1 MTPAEAYHVLQLEP
15 GAGREQI
22 EQSYA
27 EQTQVFKEKRAKA
40 PSPGHKA
47 HFQQGLAR
55 LTAARDVLIQ
65 REDVA
70 AGAVRRRRGA
80 AAGRAA
86 GSAEAEARVVTAA
99 EVDAATD
106 RLPRRLNRHMDGA
119 FFALLATL
127 AGGLAGA
134 LAFGLFAEDAGR
146 RALFVGSGLGV
157 GLVPGI
163 FWWRATVQ
171 RVRRAEWIRVREALE
186 RGETLTVAWRRQA
199 LRLAAVLL
207 LFLGFGV
214 GYRQWSRW
222 PTLRPEEDAGM
233 PTAGGGEPL
242 AARRDSGAP
251 ARTKDAP
258 VTSPSSDR
266 SLRAASPA
274 REPARPDDTR
284 VDREQMRDQETASAF
299 RPRAEAPT
307 AIRPEDPGSPPIT
320 LPARQTNPSA
330 REANQV
336 AARESAKAEERPA
349 RAPTAGATAS
359 PKPVTDEAA
368 SSSAPGLAGA
378 TSVAAQRDARMA
390 AGGSPA
396 RDQATASAPGRP
408 RRAAQALTVPPDV
421 AQAEAA
427 RASGG
432 NPAAIQARLAK
443 AYRAWAEGLREAGQ
457 PGLALFALDQAKAAG
472 LADEEDLAATLRKE
486 FTQTN
491 ALTVWLTPPE
501 LGAAKTEAVPAEE
514 TLEAVATEL
523 DHALHETLAPAL
535 PAVVALRPA
544 DAKTAETA
552 ARGPRL
558 VLRVEVPATEN
569 APPASAET
577 PRDGTPG
584 EASASTEPLPRRLR
598 ASVVWV
604 NGAEAETEGSAEGIA
619 TVLLSVHAELRADS
633 GARAPSHAEET
644 DAWAAA
650 SSELRAR
657 LRAGMPELC
666 ARLAEAALVVMQWR
680 RAAAAGDAGE
690 LPGDLE
696 WGWFAVWAEAGL
708 VLPQGDAE
716 LAARRALALPE
727 AQPVEGS

>member
-27 EQTQVFKEKRAKA
+27 EQTRVFKEKRAKA

-55 LTAARDVLIQ
+55 LTAAHDVLIQ
-65 REDVA
+65 REDAA
-70 AGAVRRRRGA
+70 AGAARRRQGA
-80 AAGRAA
+80 AAGRTA
-86 GSAEAEARVVTAA
+86 GPAEAEARVVTAA
-99 EVDAATD
+99 EVDAAAD
-106 RLPRRLNRHMDGA
+106 RLPRRLNRHMDGG

-134 LAFGLFAEDAGR
+134 LTFGLFAEDAGR

-171 RVRRAEWIRVREALE
+171 RLRRAEWIRLREALE

-199 LRLAAVLL
+199 LRLATVLL
-207 LFLGFGV
+207 LFLGFSV

-242 AARRDSGAP
+242 AARRDSGVP
-251 ARTKDAP
+251 ARINDGA
-258 VTSPSSDR
+258 VVSPSPDR
-266 SLRAASPA
+266 SPRAASPA
-274 REPARPDDTR
+274 REPARPADTR
-284 VDREQMRDQETASAF
+284 VDHERPRDQETASAF
-299 RPRAEAPT
+299 RPKAEAPT
-307 AIRPEDPGSPPIT
+307 AIRPEDPGSPSIPP
-320 LPARQTNPSA
+320 PARQTNPPA

-336 AARESAKAEERPA
+336 AARESVKTDERPA

-359 PKPVTDEAA
+359 PTPVTDEAVA
-368 SSSAPGLAGA
+368 GLVGEPSA
-378 TSVAAQRDARMA
+378 AAQRDARMA
-390 AGGSPA
+390 GGGSPA
-396 RDQATASAPGRP
+396 RDQATATASAPGRP
-408 RRAAQALTVPPDV
+408 RRVAQILAVPPDV

-432 NPAAIQARLAK
+432 NPAAIRARLAK
-443 AYRAWAEGLREAGQ
+443 AYRAWAKRLREAGQ

-486 FTQTN
+486 FTQTH
-491 ALTVWLTPPE
+491 ALTVWLTPPQ
-501 LGAAKTEAVPAEE
+501 LGAVETEAALAAE

-535 PAVVALRPA
+535 PAVVALRAA
-544 DAKTAETA
+544 DARTVEVA

-558 VLRVEVPATEN
+558 VLRVEAPVAEN

-604 NGAEAETEGSAEGIA
+604 NGVEAQTEGNTEENAA
-619 TVLLSVHAELRADS
+619 VLLSVHAELRADP
-633 GARAPSHAEET
+633 GARAPSQAEEA

-650 SSELRAR
+650 GSELRAR
-657 LRAGMPELC
+657 LRAGMPELV
-666 ARLAEAALVVMQWR
+666 ARLAEAALAVMQAR

-690 LPGDLE
+690 LPGDLA
-696 WGWFAVWAEAGL
+696 WGWFSVWAEAGL